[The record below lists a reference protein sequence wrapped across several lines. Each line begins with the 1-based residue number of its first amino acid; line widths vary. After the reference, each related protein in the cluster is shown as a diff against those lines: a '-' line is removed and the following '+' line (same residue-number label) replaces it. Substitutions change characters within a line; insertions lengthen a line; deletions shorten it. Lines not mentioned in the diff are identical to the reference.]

1 LTHRDALATPKRV
14 RKNGE
19 TNPVTVLL
27 IVALVAISFYV
38 FHVGPLYWDN
48 LEAKEAAAEA
58 FNVFYTDGEDLART
72 KLLTRLNIR
81 STNTEHYEVDEE
93 GVETIKP
100 GYGLQDENIAFIYDE
115 ETKQLTVRITYDRI
129 VEFKPFK
136 KRKTYHLVAEKV
148 GKRAS

>member
-27 IVALVAISFYV
+27 IVALVAVAFYV

-58 FNVFYTDGEDLART
+58 FNIYYTDGEDIARS
-72 KLLTRLNIR
+72 KLMTRLNIR
-81 STNTEHYEVDEE
+81 STNTEHYEVDED
-93 GVETIKP
+93 GVENIKP
-100 GYGLQDENIAFIYDE
+100 GYGLKDENVVFIYE
-115 ETKQLTVRITYDRI
+115 EDTKKLTVRITYDRI